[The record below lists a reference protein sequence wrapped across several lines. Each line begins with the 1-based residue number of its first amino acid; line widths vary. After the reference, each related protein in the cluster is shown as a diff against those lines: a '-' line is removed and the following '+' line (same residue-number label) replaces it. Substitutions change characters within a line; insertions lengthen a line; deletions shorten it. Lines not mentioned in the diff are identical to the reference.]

1 MQISKELLS
10 NLAKSSGLLP
20 QEEMLEV
27 ARKKGALFIG
37 IPKETSYQE
46 NRVALVPEAV
56 LVLVSNGHRVL
67 VETGAGIN
75 SSFQDKDYSEAGAEI
90 AYSTEEVFKAD
101 LILKVAPVNET
112 EIVLLQRKQTI
123 ISALNLSMQ
132 SQTYFRAL
140 LDKKIN
146 AIAYEN
152 IMDDE
157 GTFPVIRAIGEIA
170 GNTSILIA
178 AEQMATGSG
187 GVGAMFGGISGV
199 APTQVVI
206 IGAGT
211 VGENAARAALGLGA
225 SIKIFDNSISR
236 LRRLQSNL
244 GQKLY
249 TSVLNPTEL
258 ANALSTADVAI
269 GALRNRGAGQAPC
282 VVTEEIVEN
291 MKYGAVII
299 DVAIDQGGCFETSQ
313 VTNHQKPT
321 FRKYGVVHYCVPNI
335 ASRVPKTASH
345 ALSNVFMPIL
355 NYIGEESGLE
365 NMLRVDAGVR
375 NGLYTY
381 NGVLTNKYIGQMFSL
396 PYTEID
402 LLMAAF

>member
-282 VVTEEIVEN
+282 VVTEEMVEN

>member
-27 ARKKGALFIG
+27 ARKRGALFIG

-67 VETGAGIN
+67 VETGAGLN

-90 AYSTEEVFKAD
+90 AYSAEAVFKAD
-101 LILKVAPVNET
+101 LILKVAPVNEE

-123 ISALNLSMQ
+123 ISALNLSVQ
-132 SQTYFRAL
+132 NTAYFRAL

-157 GTFPVIRAIGEIA
+157 GSFPVIRAIGEIA

-178 AEQMATGSG
+178 AEQMSTGNG

-211 VGENAARAALGLGA
+211 N
-225 SIKIFDNSISR
+225 D
-236 LRRLQSNL
+236 
-244 GQKLY
+244 
-249 TSVLNPTEL
+249 
-258 ANALSTADVAI
+258 
-269 GALRNRGAGQAPC
+269 
-282 VVTEEIVEN
+282 
-291 MKYGAVII
+291 II
-299 DVAIDQGGCFETSQ
+299 
-313 VTNHQKPT
+313 
-321 FRKYGVVHYCVPNI
+321 
-335 ASRVPKTASH
+335 
-345 ALSNVFMPIL
+345 
-355 NYIGEESGLE
+355 
-365 NMLRVDAGVR
+365 
-375 NGLYTY
+375 TY
-381 NGVLTNKYIGQMFSL
+381 NLKVSTIEGCVGYDDITIPVWDRCG
-396 PYTEID
+396 
-402 LLMAAF
+402 

>member
-27 ARKKGALFIG
+27 ARKRGALFIG

-67 VETGAGIN
+67 VETGAGLN

-90 AYSTEEVFKAD
+90 AYSAEAVFKAD
-101 LILKVAPVNET
+101 LILKVAPVNED
-112 EIVLLQRKQTI
+112 EIILLQRKQTI
-123 ISALNLSMQ
+123 ISALNQ
-132 SQTYFRAL
+132 SVQNTAYFRAL

-157 GTFPVIRAIGEIA
+157 GSFPVIRAIGEIA
-170 GNTSILIA
+170 GYTAIHIA
-178 AEQMATGSG
+178 AEQMSTGNG

-225 SIKIFDNSISR
+225 SIKVFDNSISR

-244 GQKLY
+244 GQKIY

-269 GALRNRGAGQAPC
+269 GALRNRVGRAPC
-282 VVTEEIVEN
+282 VVTEGMVEN
-291 MKYGAVII
+291 MKNGSVII

-321 FRKYGVVHYCVPNI
+321 FRKYGVIHYCVPNI

-381 NGVLTNKYIGQMFSL
+381 NGVLTNKYIGQMFGL

>member
-46 NRVALVPEAV
+46 HRVALVPEAV

-101 LILKVAPVNET
+101 LILKVAPVNEA

-123 ISALNLSMQ
+123 ISALNLSVQ
-132 SQTYFRAL
+132 NQAYFRAL

-157 GTFPVIRAIGEIA
+157 GSFPVIRAIGEIA

-178 AEQMATGSG
+178 AEQMAIGSG

-225 SIKIFDNSISR
+225 SIKVFDNSIGR

-282 VVTEEIVEN
+282 VVTEEMVGN

-381 NGVLTNKYIGQMFSL
+381 NGVLTNKYIGQLFSL

>member
-27 ARKKGALFIG
+27 ARKRGALFIG

-67 VETGAGIN
+67 VETGAGLN

-90 AYSTEEVFKAD
+90 AYSAEAVFKAD
-101 LILKVAPVNET
+101 LILKVAPVNEE

-123 ISALNLSMQ
+123 ISALNQ
-132 SQTYFRAL
+132 SVQNTAYFKAL

-157 GTFPVIRAIGEIA
+157 GSFPVIRAIGEIA
-170 GNTSILIA
+170 GYTAIHIA
-178 AEQMATGSG
+178 AEQMSTGNG

-225 SIKIFDNSISR
+225 SIKVFDNSISR

-244 GQKLY
+244 GQKIY

-269 GALRNRGAGQAPC
+269 GALRNRVGRAPC
-282 VVTEEIVEN
+282 VVTEGMVEN
-291 MKYGAVII
+291 MKNGSVII

-321 FRKYGVVHYCVPNI
+321 FRKYGVIHYCVPNI

-381 NGVLTNKYIGQMFSL
+381 NGVLTNKYIGQMFGL

>member
-1 MQISKELLS
+1 
-10 NLAKSSGLLP
+10 LP

-27 ARKKGALFIG
+27 ARKRGALFIG

-67 VETGAGIN
+67 VETGAGLN

-90 AYSTEEVFKAD
+90 AYSAEAVFKAD
-101 LILKVAPVNET
+101 LILKVAPVNED
-112 EIVLLQRKQTI
+112 EIILLQRKQTI
-123 ISALNLSMQ
+123 ISALNLSVQ
-132 SQTYFRAL
+132 NTAYFRAL

-157 GTFPVIRAIGEIA
+157 GSFPVIRAIGEIA
-170 GNTSILIA
+170 GYTAIHIA
-178 AEQMATGSG
+178 AEQMSTGNG

-225 SIKIFDNSISR
+225 SIKVFDNSISR

-244 GQKLY
+244 GQKIY

-269 GALRNRGAGQAPC
+269 GALRNRVGRAPC
-282 VVTEEIVEN
+282 VVTEGMVEN
-291 MKYGAVII
+291 MKNGSVII

-321 FRKYGVVHYCVPNI
+321 FRKYGVIHYCVPNI

-381 NGVLTNKYIGQMFSL
+381 NGVLTNKYIGQMFGL